1 MAKPPDSQAL
11 PATLLGA
18 FFHGWTWRM
27 AWRDSRHQR
36 GRLSLYALSIAAGI
50 CALVGIHT
58 LKTSVQHGIET
69 QAKALLGADLLV
81 SSRQAFPEENFAKMP
96 PEVRDMGKETAFS
109 SMLSVP
115 SGERSRLVQVRA
127 VG

>member
-1 MAKPPDSQAL
+1 MVKTPESKAL
-11 PATLLGA
+11 PVTLPGA

-36 GRLSLYALSIAAGI
+36 GRLLLYALSIAAGI
-50 CALVGIHT
+50 CALVAIHT

-81 SSRQAFPEENFAKMP
+81 SSRQPLSAEILAKMP
-96 PEVRDMGKETAFS
+96 PEVRDTGRETAFS
-109 SMLSVP
+109 
-115 SGERSRLVQVRA
+115 
-127 VG
+127 